1 MFLNSLRVNAK
12 KVVMM
17 KKENIYV
24 ERCLRIKREDAMY
37 TIASLEGVFLS
48 YSLAKRRFLV
58 NQANVLSTIQ
68 RILITL
74 NPFSSG
80 SFISTSQ

>member
-1 MFLNSLRVNAK
+1 
-12 KVVMM
+12 MM

-48 YSLAKRRFLV
+48 YSLAV

-80 SFISTSQ
+80 IFISTSQ